1 MPYNPN
7 LYNPYGLQQQAF
19 QPVLQQPQVQQQVFQ
34 QQQQQPYNGIIQV
47 ADENEAIQR
56 SNLMPPNS
64 VSHPYFLPDGQ
75 TYVVVFKDSNNS
87 ATTRR
92 YHYEDVTPDPM
103 AIYVTKEDF
112 AVAINDIKEA
122 INGKSITASA
132 ATPGATVAG

>member
-7 LYNPYGLQQQAF
+7 LYNPYGLQMQPMQTQQTA
-19 QPVLQQPQVQQQVFQ
+19 QQQQVVPQ
-34 QQQQQPYNGIIQV
+34 QQQSYNGIIQV

-56 SNLMPPNS
+56 CNLMPPNS
-64 VSHPYFLPDGQ
+64 VSHPFFLPDGQ

-92 YHYEDVTPDPM
+92 YRYEDVTPDPM

-112 AVAINDIKEA
+112 AAAINDIKEA
-122 INGKSITASA
+122 INGKPITASA
-132 ATPGATVAG
+132 TAPGQTAAG